1 MTEKPEKKPRRKLTL
16 ADRVEVLD
24 AQIKASEDR
33 TKELRAKRDKLVA
46 DATAQAEAKLR
57 EAKAA
62 AGAVPF

>member
-1 MTEKPEKKPRRKLTL
+1 MNPEKKPRRKLTL
-16 ADRVEVLD
+16 ADHVETLD

-46 DATAQAEAKLR
+46 DAKAKAEERLR

-62 AGAVPF
+62 AGDVPF